1 MGLKQNLSKLNI
13 PLTLYLNPLHMI
25 CLKADIPDELSA
37 IDDECKAIYHSKDSI
52 CFFIF
57 KTRELRNAF
66 VEETKGMM
74 KAERMEVYERY
85 QSLEA

>member
-1 MGLKQNLSKLNI
+1 
-13 PLTLYLNPLHMI
+13 MI
-25 CLKADIPDELSA
+25 CLKADIPEELSA

-74 KAERMEVYERY
+74 KAERMEVYEKY
-85 QSLEA
+85 QAKEI

>member
-1 MGLKQNLSKLNI
+1 
-13 PLTLYLNPLHMI
+13 MI
-25 CLKADIPDELSA
+25 CIKVDIPEELSA

-52 CFFIF
+52 CFFLF

-74 KAERMEVYERY
+74 KAERMDIYELTSKWKHNSTNQFSRKS
-85 QSLEA
+85 QM